1 MYLWQAPLSL
11 QKERKKEKKRDKK
24 KKDVICLKEHIWGV
38 ICCILTPD
46 GRFRLTTKPTLAW
59 SDGIS
64 LCHFFPPLSTH
75 RKQNTFLHSQPAV
88 LVSVPLGCFIASL
101 LFIDKAGF
109 PWQPLK
115 QVPCVA
121 HTFSKVCFV
130 EAEVWC
136 LKVTAACHDRRGVS
150 WVEQWLEVT
159 VVVCSAWGPLI
170 QHSCWRGCGS
180 TSGHLHLRWR

>member
-1 MYLWQAPLSL
+1 M
-11 QKERKKEKKRDKK
+11 
-24 KKDVICLKEHIWGV
+24 ICLKEHIWGV

-59 SDGIS
+59 SDAIS
-64 LCHFFPPLSTH
+64 LCHSPPLSTH
-75 RKQNTFLHSQPAV
+75 RKQNTSLHSQPAV

-115 QVPCVA
+115 QVPSVA

-136 LKVTAACHDRRGVS
+136 LKVTDACHDRLGFS
-150 WVEQWLEVT
+150 WVAA
-159 VVVCSAWGPLI
+159 VVCSAWGPLS
-170 QHSCWRGCGS
+170 QRSCGEAVVGAPLDTFTHREDNSWANWGPPPLSCSSFYLKECHPHS
-180 TSGHLHLRWR
+180 LRT